1 MIHSLSSLLHEM
13 KQNWPQAT
21 DVNSDLY
28 LSLDR
33 LKHLMDYHAGLALAR
48 HGLTNASF
56 DTLVRLRVSSEAG
69 PLSPTEIRQNIMVTS
84 GGMTKILKT
93 LESRGY
99 IERMANE
106 KDGRSSLVQLT
117 RKGMNLAEIAMRDV
131 MKSDDELTSRA
142 LNQKELTALA
152 NTLKDIVDK
161 IEKNSPSPILP

>member
-1 MIHSLSSLLHEM
+1 
-13 KQNWPQAT
+13 
-21 DVNSDLY
+21 
-28 LSLDR
+28 
-33 LKHLMDYHAGLALAR
+33 
-48 HGLTNASF
+48 
-56 DTLVRLRVSSEAG
+56 
-69 PLSPTEIRQNIMVTS
+69 MVTS